1 MSISKFAFFLAVL
14 LVFTSHSFVA
24 ATLAASS
31 QDNAASAL
39 KNAEE
44 SVAAVYQTVLNLEE
58 LGGNVSDSLSQLNE
72 AGGFL
77 AEAHVAFRL
86 GSFDDAIRLAN
97 LCYDTSNSIKERT
110 EKSLVQ
116 AAGGQSAEAFIRI
129 AGSILGIA
137 VVGFCSFWAWR
148 VLVRRYHRQILRMKP
163 EVGSNEP

>member
-1 MSISKFAFFLAVL
+1 MSFSKFFLVLVAL
-14 LVFTSHSFVA
+14 LVLTSHSFAA
-24 ATLAASS
+24 ATHAEST
-31 QDNAASAL
+31 QDKAASAL

-77 AEAHVAFRL
+77 AEAHVAYRL
-86 GSFDDAIRLAN
+86 GRFDDATRLAN
-97 LCYDTSNSIKERT
+97 VCYDTSNSIKERT
-110 EKSLVQ
+110 GKSLVQ